1 MKTITK
7 MHYLD
12 TDGEIKQM
20 DIITPSSARRKREP
34 LKFFWGLIDE
44 VEAERAKRD
53 AHEKELDDER
63 NARIARQQEPEA
75 YTPDPTHPDLP
86 LNQNRVS
93 DFEYHYGDIAFFG
106 GVLLLIISALI
117 IFYIYSPPM

>member
-1 MKTITK
+1 MKTTTRIY
-7 MHYLD
+7 YLEN
-12 TDGEIKQM
+12 GK
-20 DIITPSSARRKREP
+20 IIEEEYK
-34 LKFFWGLIDE
+34 
-44 VEAERAKRD
+44 AERAAQD

-63 NARIARQQEPEA
+63 AARIARQREPEA

-86 LNQNRVS
+86 LNENRVS
-93 DFEYHYGDIAFFG
+93 DFEFHYGEIAFYG

>member
-1 MKTITK
+1 MKTTTQ
-7 MHYLD
+7 MYYLEN
-12 TDGEIKQM
+12 GEIKEM

-34 LKFFWGLIDE
+34 LKMYWGIE
-44 VEAERAKRD
+44 EEYEAERAARD
-53 AHEKELDDER
+53 AHDKELDDER
-63 NARIARQQEPEA
+63 NARIARQREPEA

-86 LNQNRVS
+86 LNENRVS